1 MNMILSTGMANIKE
15 IAFALNILKKNG
27 LRKDK
32 ISVLQCTTDYP
43 TKIEDVNLKSM
54 ITIKQKFKISIGLS
68 DHPVGNESSI
78 AAVALGAK
86 IIEKHLTLDNKM
98 NGPDHKASL
107 NPQKFKKLISSIR
120 NVETILGT
128 GKKFQLN
135 LS

>member
-1 MNMILSTGMANIKE
+1 MNVILSTGMANIKE

-68 DHPVGNESSI
+68 DHTVGMS
-78 AAVALGAK
+78 
-86 IIEKHLTLDNKM
+86 HQ
-98 NGPDHKASL
+98 SL
-107 NPQKFKKLISSIR
+107 P
-120 NVETILGT
+120 
-128 GKKFQLN
+128 
-135 LS
+135 